1 MNNIDNQKRFYIN
14 KLYEIYGL
22 LLTEKQQQMF
32 EDYYQYDLSLQE
44 IATNYNVSRSAV
56 LDALQKSVSKLEEYE
71 SKLHFLDKK
80 HEIDEVLKK
89 HGIESIVATTQT
101 TVNRDDIYIS

>member
-22 LLTEKQQQMF
+22 LLTEKQQQIF

-80 HEIDEVLKK
+80 
-89 HGIESIVATTQT
+89 
-101 TVNRDDIYIS
+101 

>member
-80 HEIDEVLKK
+80 HEIDEVLNNLKD
-89 HGIESIVATTQT
+89 IEELKNKIKE
-101 TVNRDDIYIS
+101 IL

>member
-32 EDYYQYDLSLQE
+32 EDYYQKCCVHSIFDEKRL
-44 IATNYNVSRSAV
+44 NV
-56 LDALQKSVSKLEEYE
+56 
-71 SKLHFLDKK
+71 
-80 HEIDEVLKK
+80 
-89 HGIESIVATTQT
+89 
-101 TVNRDDIYIS
+101 